1 MRDKFVKKLT
11 VVLMERVNRMKDVS
25 ENYHFVIVLSR
36 VEAISSEL
44 EDSLYEAGC
53 SDALI
58 ASRDGVVY
66 LVFDR
71 RASSFEGAVL
81 SAVDDIHSSK
91 LEIAISHI
99 EPSDIVSLSEIARRL
114 DRTRESIRLL
124 AKGDRGDGTFPS
136 PISGVE
142 ETTQLWSWVE
152 VAKWFFNHSIVNSS
166 VLEKAIL
173 TKIINSK
180 LSSLDQYDKS
190 NICTTVLSRC
200 ILENQKTHIH
210 HIAQKDASQY
220 GIIKN
225 GDILLKDEFTFF
237 LMNQEELVR
246 KYKNQFL
253 VIKSEKLVRAFDTLN
268 QAYQFGTSTY
278 PLGNFLLQKCLPGPI
293 AYRKAC
299 ISRVR
304 KAEEWEEE
312 FVEANKARS

>member
-1 MRDKFVKKLT
+1 
-11 VVLMERVNRMKDVS
+11 MERVNRMKDVS
-25 ENYHFVIVLSR
+25 ENHHFIVVLSR
-36 VEAISSEL
+36 VETISSEL
-44 EDSLYEAGC
+44 EDNLYEAGC

-58 ASRDGVVY
+58 ASRNGVVY

-71 RASSFEGAVL
+71 IASSFEGAVF
-81 SAVDDIHSSK
+81 SAVDDIHLSK
-91 LEIAISHI
+91 LEIPVSHI

-124 AKGDRGDGTFPS
+124 AKGDRGDGTFPL

-152 VAKWFFNHSIVNSS
+152 VAKWFFNHGKVNRS
-166 VLEKAIL
+166 VLEKAVLI
-173 TKIINSK
+173 KAINSK
-180 LSSLDQYDKS
+180 LSSLDHYDKS
-190 NICTTVLSRC
+190 NIRTTMLSRS
-200 ILENQKTHIH
+200 IPEHPKTHMQY
-210 HIAQKDASQY
+210 IAENDISLY
-220 GIIKN
+220 DTIKS

-253 VIKSEKLVRAFDTLN
+253 VIQSEKLVGAFETLN

-278 PLGNFLLQKCLPGPI
+278 PLGNFLLQKCLPGPT

-312 FVEANKARS
+312 FVEAD